1 VSAKERQRQALQI
14 TLKFLENAALTAR
27 SGTNEEAQ
35 LRKEEADLLLKWVER
50 GKSIEPSG
58 QVYIAQAADR
68 DALLLENGDILRI
81 PVKDGLIFVSGEVIF
96 PNTIAYDAALGLGDY
111 IQNAGGYT
119 QNADASRVVVAH
131 RDGSYDESVRR
142 GFFNLGGSEPTLR
155 PGDHIMVLP
164 RIDVKSRQIFR
175 DVIEALFRV
184 AVIVGVVTN

>member
-1 VSAKERQRQALQI
+1 M
-14 TLKFLENAALTAR
+14 
-27 SGTNEEAQ
+27 
-35 LRKEEADLLLKWVER
+35 
-50 GKSIEPSG
+50 
-58 QVYIAQAADR
+58 
-68 DALLLENGDILRI
+68 
-81 PVKDGLIFVSGEVIF
+81 
-96 PNTIAYDAALGLGDY
+96 AYDAALELGDY

-142 GFFNLGGSEPTLR
+142 GFFNLGSEPTLR